1 MDAHLIDSSIYGDLW
16 STEFSR
22 SLFAERARLS
32 RWLDVIAALARA
44 QASVGII
51 PGASAAAISDLRAED
66 IDIRR
71 VAEGTRETSHSTLGL
86 IRELQRLLPE
96 TAREHV
102 YVGATVQDVTDTAA
116 ALEMAQVGQFIWT
129 DLRAIEA
136 SLIQLTIT
144 HRATPMVGRT
154 HGQPGA
160 PITFGFKTASWLDE
174 IGRSLERMGE
184 VKNRCLMAQLGGAVG
199 SLAFFGE
206 QALPLRK
213 AFATEINLSEPRIS
227 WLTARDRLA
236 EFGGTLTLA
245 TAALARMANEVFTLQ
260 RAEIG
265 EVIEASS
272 ATTVGSITMP
282 HKLNPERSEQV
293 VTLARLVRSNSSSLS
308 ETMVQE
314 HERDARGWKAEW
326 VTLPTICHYA
336 TATTALSRQLVD
348 GLSVSSEAMLANI
361 HAAGSVHSEQL
372 LRRLSTRLGKHAAQ
386 AALHEAYRVARSAE
400 QPLAEALSH
409 VATPDELQELTSVET
424 GSCVEMADAIV
435 TAAEARRSNESASW
449 R

>member
-1 MDAHLIDSSIYGDLW
+1 M
-16 STEFSR
+16 
-22 SLFAERARLS
+22 
-32 RWLDVIAALARA
+32 
-44 QASVGII
+44 
-51 PGASAAAISDLRAED
+51 
-66 IDIRR
+66 
-71 VAEGTRETSHSTLGL
+71 
-86 IRELQRLLPE
+86 
-96 TAREHV
+96 
-102 YVGATVQDVTDTAA
+102 QDVTDTAA
-116 ALEMAQVGQFIWT
+116 ALEMAQVGQYIWT